1 MDYRVLLL
9 VLLATVL
16 ASGQG
21 GGGKGGR
28 PGGIGG
34 GKRDAS
40 WELDATELRHYGEA
54 LAVRQRVRRELSRYD
69 LSEQLPDLTEARA
82 ENYGYG
88 ELKQDIGNLI
98 DSLASHFDKTKGDS
112 VKEAEGLKRLVRTLQ
127 SYNEAV

>member
-40 WELDATELRHYGEA
+40 WELDATELRHYGEVR
-54 LAVRQRVRRELSRYD
+54 AVFADDHWQRTRGDREGFGR
-69 LSEQLPDLTEARA
+69 P
-82 ENYGYG
+82 G
-88 ELKQDIGNLI
+88 LI
-98 DSLASHFDKTKGDS
+98 DPRFS
-112 VKEAEGLKRLVRTLQ
+112 
-127 SYNEAV
+127 